1 MMRLTKIIFYLIILI
16 GTIFIGLAY
25 LGPML
30 GFDLSTEPTLVEIP
44 FKLDID

>member
-1 MMRLTKIIFYLIILI
+1 MMRLIKIIFYLIILI

-30 GFDLSTEPTLVEIP
+30 GFDLFIEPTLVEIP

>member
-1 MMRLTKIIFYLIILI
+1 MMRLIKIIFYLIILI

-30 GFDLSTEPTLVEIP
+30 GFDLSKVPTLVEIP

>member
-1 MMRLTKIIFYLIILI
+1 MMRLIKIIFYLIIFI

-30 GFDLSTEPTLVEIP
+30 GFYLSTEPTLVEIP